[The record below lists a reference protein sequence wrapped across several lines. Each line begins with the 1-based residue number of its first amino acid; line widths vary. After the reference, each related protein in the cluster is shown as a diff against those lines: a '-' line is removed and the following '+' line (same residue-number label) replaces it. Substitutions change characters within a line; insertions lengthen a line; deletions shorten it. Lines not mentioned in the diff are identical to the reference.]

1 MDAQRLERYK
11 TRLLDLRARLIPTVQ
26 SIERSIVEDVR
37 APGDVSN
44 APTHL
49 ATEDEEGVE
58 EHITLAQNE
67 QGLLEEVEAA
77 LERIEQ
83 GTFGRCENCGQEIGD
98 ERLDAL
104 PFTGYCIRCA
114 T

>member
-1 MDAQRLERYK
+1 MDAQHVEQYKNRLFEM
-11 TRLLDLRARLIPTVQ
+11 RARLIPTVQ

-37 APGDVSN
+37 SPGDISN

-49 ATEDEEGVE
+49 ATEDEEGVDE
-58 EHITLAQNE
+58 QVLLAQNE
-67 QGLLEEVEAA
+67 EGLLEEVEAA

-83 GTFGRCENCGQEIGD
+83 GTFGRCQKCGQEVSS

-104 PFTGYCIRCA
+104 PFTRYCIHCA
-114 T
+114 R